1 MSGRI
6 TRSSFPSSTE
16 LRDAYNLELQSA
28 DKRSVRFGE
37 LILEKGEITTIIIF
51 SAFYFLV
58 ESFLEARPNTDRY
71 LVRHFFCLYDQEYVR
86 TVSSHLT
93 KSVLETIPNTP
104 GPIQL
109 IIIGCGGPSLIVPYI
124 GETSSSFPVYSDP
137 DGKLYEKLHMRRTLD
152 NIMQQPSYSQAGFW
166 RSVGVAMKQMFWRGM
181 GAFRGGR
188 MDQNG
193 GEFIFRG
200 GKCEYAHRM
209 ENVGDH
215 LTAEELLKIL
225 ETCDGMK
232 EVQ

>member
-51 SAFYFLV
+51 I
-58 ESFLEARPNTDRY
+58 
-71 LVRHFFCLYDQEYVR
+71 RHFFCLYDQEYVR

-166 RSVGVAMKQMFWRGM
+166 RSVGVAMKQMLWRGM